1 MNIYTSA
8 VLINIHGVCGLQRT
22 LPCQAR
28 VIKNRVANV
37 YDKSQL
43 SLKVTVVICLS
54 CIHAHTALR
63 IISVGVG
70 QLS

>member
-1 MNIYTSA
+1 MTTVVMS
-8 VLINIHGVCGLQRT
+8 VHGGCPIVQRT

-43 SLKVTVVICLS
+43 SLKVT
-54 CIHAHTALR
+54 
-63 IISVGVG
+63 
-70 QLS
+70 